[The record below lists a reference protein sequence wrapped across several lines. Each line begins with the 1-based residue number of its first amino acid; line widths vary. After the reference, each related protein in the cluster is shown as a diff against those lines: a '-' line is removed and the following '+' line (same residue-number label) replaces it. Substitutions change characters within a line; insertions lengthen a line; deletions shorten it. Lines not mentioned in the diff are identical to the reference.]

1 MARITIPSSRSA
13 RVGYGLVAAVAVCLA
28 LLVTSELVRRSA
40 ALRLY
45 QSGLRKMT
53 DGLWEE
59 GMAPLEEAMALGRE
73 WIPMHDVY
81 VMLCLARVSSGGDLG
96 ILTEALDSF
105 PDSRELNVISLVLQ
119 EMGPD
124 STRAVYARAEL
135 ESFKGNLNRQE
146 SGLLVMAY
154 RSYGVRQVALA
165 DRNSALSA
173 YRRALEFSPATGY
186 AGREVMAVFLRLMR
200 AFLDIGRVQ
209 QALETY
215 ELILD
220 YDESVTPARLGRDLL
235 QTMATLERVLE
246 LSVAASPEPALSY
259 RAQYLALS
267 RIYEETG
274 QRDRAEAVRRRAYSL
289 TDH

>member
-1 MARITIPSSRSA
+1 
-13 RVGYGLVAAVAVCLA
+13 
-28 LLVTSELVRRSA
+28 
-40 ALRLY
+40 
-45 QSGLRKMT
+45 
-53 DGLWEE
+53 
-59 GMAPLEEAMALGRE
+59 
-73 WIPMHDVY
+73 
-81 VMLCLARVSSGGDLG
+81 
-96 ILTEALDSF
+96 
-105 PDSRELNVISLVLQ
+105 
-119 EMGPD
+119 
-124 STRAVYARAEL
+124 
-135 ESFKGNLNRQE
+135 
-146 SGLLVMAY
+146 
-154 RSYGVRQVALA
+154 
-165 DRNSALSA
+165 
-173 YRRALEFSPATGY
+173 
-186 AGREVMAVFLRLMR
+186 MR

>member
-1 MARITIPSSRSA
+1 
-13 RVGYGLVAAVAVCLA
+13 
-28 LLVTSELVRRSA
+28 
-40 ALRLY
+40 
-45 QSGLRKMT
+45 
-53 DGLWEE
+53 
-59 GMAPLEEAMALGRE
+59 MAPLEEAMALGRE

-154 RSYGVRQVALA
+154 RSYGVRQVALTEW
-165 DRNSALSA
+165 RSAQTV
-173 YRRALEFSPATGY
+173 YQRALAFSPAAGY
-186 AGREVMAVFLRLMR
+186 VGPRAMAIYRRLLR
-200 AFLDIGRVQ
+200 AFIDIDRVQ
-209 QALETY
+209 QALQTY
-215 ELILD
+215 EMIMD
-220 YDESVTPARLGRDLL
+220 YDEDLTPAHLGRDLR
-235 QTMATLERVLE
+235 QTMVTLERVLGFGA
-246 LSVAASPEPALSY
+246 AASPDRAASY

-267 RIYEETG
+267 RLYEETG
-274 QRDRAEAVRRRAYSL
+274 QRNRAEAVRQRVLEAGP
-289 TDH
+289 